1 MFGKIVRY
9 VRKKRSRVRAQDHHV
24 VLLADRSDT
33 QLIHLK
39 TQDIQQN
46 TVVTNLDQDI
56 SPVGVHSLH
65 RPCSLDKRTDAPED
79 SDHDGR
85 AAQKVAA
92 LTHAEDLFMAQQ
104 EGPAGGDAIVDSLTL
119 GRMWNAFASINT
131 LPDEVL
137 VQVFLCTR
145 LKRHTW
151 SKDISPVE
159 PTRYMAVC
167 RRWRDT
173 IVGHACF
180 WDTIL
185 VDEGTKWL
193 RLALSRSH
201 QAMLHLEFG
210 DLPTLA
216 SVLPDVIPHRDRIR
230 TLVLGY
236 HPRYSEFMTV
246 SSLIAAPFKSLTRLK
261 IRASTSYR
269 PDVGYFVLHPE
280 HYPQLTHL
288 ELQGL
293 HVQWTASLL
302 SQLAS
307 LSLSKCS
314 TAPSPMHAD
323 TFLDVLQHGQH
334 LKSLV
339 LDGFISAACSNLPS
353 RSRHPFS
360 LSNLEEFR
368 ITDSA
373 QWIQQLMTF
382 VQSPTQHAG
391 WFSLSGKVA
400 VGLFGNAPISHRGFL
415 LSPEVTFFPA
425 HTTSLLVIIL
435 WPATTFILQSCDS
448 QVHTTL
454 TLDLPAHMPLA
465 SNTILASIKG
475 TLDTHLLRA
484 LDLRIPMHNV
494 DRDAF
499 DAYLDASPSLRSL
512 HIGATA
518 RDNNYHPLPV
528 CIFDSLVSQ
537 SHALDKDGSDVGR
550 GRVRCPN
557 LTSLGLGGLAW
568 DGGAVMDAALDCLKS
583 RAALDAPQLEFLN
596 IRVLPRP
603 LEGGLKGWRAAD
615 LRYTEQLQKMVS
627 NKYSFFVGGTY

>member
-1 MFGKIVRY
+1 M
-9 VRKKRSRVRAQDHHV
+9 
-24 VLLADRSDT
+24 LLADRSDT

-46 TVVTNLDQDI
+46 VVVANWDQDI

-65 RPCSLDKRTDAPED
+65 RPCSLDKRTDTPMD

-104 EGPAGGDAIVDSLTL
+104 EAPAGGDAIVDSLTL

-151 SKDISPVE
+151 SRDISPVE

-201 QAMLHLEFG
+201 QAMLHLEF
-210 DLPTLA
+210 DHLPTLA
-216 SVLPDVIPHRDRIR
+216 SLLPDVVPHRDRIR
-230 TLVLGY
+230 NLVLGY
-236 HPRYSEFMTV
+236 HPRYTEFMTV
-246 SSLIAAPFKSLTRLK
+246 SPLIAAPFKSLTRLN
-261 IRASTSYR
+261 ISASTRYR
-269 PDVGYFVLHPE
+269 PDVGYFVLLPE
-280 HYPQLTHL
+280 HYPQLMQL
-288 ELQGL
+288 ELKGL
-293 HVQWTASLL
+293 HVKWTASLL
-302 SQLAS
+302 CQLTS
-307 LSLSKCS
+307 LSLSNGT

-323 TFLDVLQHGQH
+323 TFLDVLQHGQN
-334 LKSLV
+334 LKSLI
-339 LDGFISAACSNLPS
+339 LDGFISAACSNPPS

-373 QWIQQLMTF
+373 QWIQHLMTF

-391 WFSLSGKVA
+391 WVALSGEVA
-400 VGLFGNAPISHRGFL
+400 VGDLSNALISHRGFL
-415 LSPEVTFFPA
+415 LPPEVPFFPA
-425 HTTSLLVIIL
+425 NTTSLVVLIL
-435 WPATTFILQSCDS
+435 WPATRFTLQSSNS

-454 TLDLPAHMPLA
+454 ALDLPAHVPLP

-499 DAYLDASPSLRSL
+499 DAYLDAFPYLRSL
-512 HIGATA
+512 HIGTTA
-518 RDNNYHPLPV
+518 REKNYDPLPV
-528 CIFDSLVSQ
+528 CIFDSLMSRN
-537 SHALDKDGSDVGR
+537 HALDKDDFDVGR
-550 GRVRCPN
+550 IRVRCPN
-557 LTSLGLGGLAW
+557 LESLSLGGLSW
-568 DGGAVMDAALDCLKS
+568 DGGAVMDAALDCLKI
-583 RAALDAPQLEFLN
+583 RAALDAPQLKFLD

-603 LEGGLKGWRAAD
+603 LKGRPRGWRAVD
-615 LRYTEQLQKMVS
+615 LRYTEQLQNMVS
-627 NKYSFFVGGTY
+627 NTYSFFVGGTY